1 MRKPIFPIT
10 HLLALAGV
18 IAAGGTAVASP
29 ESIPATGT
37 HTVAVLPPSGE
48 NVDPA
53 LLDAA
58 RELLVEDLSRTGLY
72 KVIQPSGKAGAEE
85 PTPQAAAQE
94 ASALGAD
101 EAIVV
106 RIVPLASAARLR
118 LTVYAAPSADV
129 LYWDS
134 VLLSGGP
141 AEMDAG
147 VQRLVHAMQAGKP
160 VRDSAEIDSVLDHEA
175 FALNR
180 RQANKAFGV
189 RLSTLVPFNT
199 SGPSSS
205 AVPVG
210 GLFWL
215 YDARSWMADLSF
227 DLGGH
232 GGSSLI
238 DAALGA
244 YYPFLRQD
252 FTPYVGGVVRWAHL
266 SFGGQGAGGFVYQP
280 TAGVLFGRLTS
291 VQLRAEVG
299 YFIDSF
305 AEAENAPVGT
315 PAPSHYSHGFVA
327 SVGLGF

>member
-1 MRKPIFPIT
+1 MRKPICLTT

-18 IAAGGTAVASP
+18 NAAGGTALANPQAGSA
-29 ESIPATGT
+29 IGT
-37 HTVAVLPPSGE
+37 HTVAVLPPSGD
-48 NVDPA
+48 NVDPS
-53 LLDAA
+53 LLNAA
-58 RELLVEDLSRTGLY
+58 REILVEDLSRSGLY
-72 KVIQPSGKAGAEE
+72 KVIQPAGKAAEE

-147 VQRLVHAMQAGKP
+147 VQRLVQGMQTGKP
-160 VRDSAEIDSVLDHEA
+160 VRDSAEIDSVLAHEA

-215 YDARSWMADLSF
+215 YDARAWMADLSF

-266 SFGGQGAGGFVYQP
+266 SFGGQGASGFVYQP

-315 PAPSHYSHGFVA
+315 PAPSHYSHGFVVN
-327 SVGLGF
+327 VGLGF